1 MTQSTEQLAVL
12 DRAEQA
18 ALVPTPNQCDLPRRL
33 ADFPTFVDALDY
45 AARGRRGL
53 NFHDPRGKLT
63 RPYPFSELRA
73 DAVEVAYRLIARG
86 IVKGDRIAMVAET
99 GADFAALF
107 CGAIYAGAW
116 PVPLPLPTSFGG
128 KDNYID
134 QLAVQLRSSDPTLFF
149 YPPEIAAM
157 GDAAT
162 AAHNNA
168 NGTTC
173 TGLSWDVLQAE
184 PAVAVTLPEARGED
198 ICYLQ
203 YSSGSTRFP
212 TALPSPMPRCSTIW
226 RAMARPWTWTSSPTT
241 AS

>member
-12 DRAEQA
+12 DRAEPA
-18 ALVPTPNQCDLPRRL
+18 ALVPTPNRCDLPRRL

-45 AARGRRGL
+45 AARGGPQL
-53 NFHDPRGKLT
+53 PRSARQSDAALS
-63 RPYPFSELRA
+63 FSELRA

-86 IVKGDRIAMVAET
+86 MKGDRIAMVAET

-134 QLAVQLRSSDPTLFF
+134 QLGAAAQSIRRCSSIRPKS
-149 YPPEIAAM
+149 PPWAM
-157 GDAAT
+157 PPPPRITMPMAPA
-162 AAHNNA
+162 
-168 NGTTC
+168 
-173 TGLSWDVLQAE
+173 GLSWDVLCSRGR
-184 PAVAVTLPEARGED
+184 VTLPEARGED

-212 TALPSPMPRCSTIW
+212 
-226 RAMARPWTWTSSPTT
+226 MAWP
-241 AS
+241 